1 MRVFSGCVS
10 QRRTV
15 KSPEPEVNVV
25 VPHSLAFQ
33 PAIRRSSAVL
43 GPEQR
48 KVRFSSIAATRRA
61 LSPAARGPI
70 WRDGLKVSAL
80 IFFHAARDCGGGREK
95 LSRVTGFLQ
104 GQPPG
109 IGDPL
114 IALSGSPSIV

>member
-1 MRVFSGCVS
+1 M
-10 QRRTV
+10 

-48 KVRFSSIAATRRA
+48 KVRFSSIATTRRA
-61 LSPAARGPI
+61 LSPARGPI

-80 IFFHAARDCGGGREK
+80 IFFHAARDCGGGAKNSAELQAFFRV
-95 LSRVTGFLQ
+95 SRLAS
-104 GQPPG
+104 G
-109 IGDPL
+109 IP
-114 IALSGSPSIV
+114 